1 MNNNSKA
8 RFKAM
13 TKKDRKE
20 SAKAGLVRKSQHA
33 KVARCK

>member
-1 MNNNSKA
+1 MNNNSKS

-13 TKKDRKE
+13 TKNDRKQ
-20 SAKAGLVRKSQHA
+20 SAKAGFVRKSQHA